1 MREEME
7 EMEERIEEMNEVSE
21 EEAVVEEEKKGEEV
35 AAEKER
41 VPVIEFDITRDS
53 LLEFVNLAR
62 AGGLLDEIAF
72 SVSEKGIV
80 AVNVDPASV
89 LLTAVVLPADF
100 LLEVPRAKRENLW
113 IEANRVITLL
123 SAVKESDIH
132 VKITKEKFEVRSE
145 TKKIVAP
152 LLARESKKDVSKL
165 IEVADDLK
173 ITPKFSYDYEYDV
186 KVSELLNALMIKD
199 ANIVFQCYD
208 NGVSVTQYDVEGEYE
223 AMTLFKYAGD
233 EEKAECK
240 VILSYEYLRKILS
253 VCDKNNYIMC
263 KFSKEVQPAL
273 LQYASPNGCD
283 AVFLIAP
290 RIEEEY

>member
-1 MREEME
+1 ME
-7 EMEERIEEMNEVSE
+7 EMEERVEEMNEASE
-21 EEAVVEEEKKGEEV
+21 EEAVAKEEEKSEEAEAV
-35 AAEKER
+35 TTAEKER
-41 VPVIEFDITRDS
+41 VQVIEFDITRDS
-53 LLEFVNLAR
+53 LIEFVNLAR

-80 AVNVDPASV
+80 AVNVDPAHVMLS
-89 LLTAVVLPADF
+89 AVVLPADF
-100 LLEVPRAKRENLW
+100 LLKAPRAKRENLW
-113 IEANRVITLL
+113 IEANRVISLL
-123 SAVKESDIH
+123 TAVKESDIH

-152 LLARESKKDVSKL
+152 LLAREGRKDTSKIVEIS
-165 IEVADDLK
+165 DDLK
-173 ITPKFSYDYEYDV
+173 IIPKFSYDYEYDV

-199 ANIVFQCYD
+199 ANIVFQCYK
-208 NGVSVTQYDVEGEYE
+208 NGVSITQHDVEGEYE
-223 AMTLFKYAGD
+223 TTAFLKLA
-233 EEKAECK
+233 EEEEAECK

-253 VCDKNNYIMC
+253 ICDKNNYIMC